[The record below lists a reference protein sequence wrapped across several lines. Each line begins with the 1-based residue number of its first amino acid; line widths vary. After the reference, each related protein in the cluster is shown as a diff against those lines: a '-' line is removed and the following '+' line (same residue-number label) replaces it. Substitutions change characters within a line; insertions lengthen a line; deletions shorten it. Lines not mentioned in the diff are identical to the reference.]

1 MSSFNLNNHF
11 STFWKRFLHGSSLR
25 HSFTMFAH
33 FGYQS
38 LALSIL
44 FGNTIALDL
53 NTNSQGNYAPGAP

>member
-1 MSSFNLNNHF
+1 
-11 STFWKRFLHGSSLR
+11 
-25 HSFTMFAH
+25 MFAH